1 MWGLSINYSNAQ
13 TKPSGCGTGTHFI
26 TGPRGFLSDSET
38 RNRQRGGDPTA
49 SLPSIT
55 QSQALRSLPAHSVCE
70 LYRIQRPP
78 HNGERVCR
86 MHAGRDLDTSGLQ
99 SGTPRKLVFYTLS
112 CYCVPQQARGLHQ
125 SPGLQVA
132 LAQGLAAARF
142 SGGRGSSGGIVQL
155 RVVKAVLE
163 IQDIVDVSA
172 VAQEEQ
178 T

>member
-1 MWGLSINYSNAQ
+1 MLKQSLLGVVVALTSS
-13 TKPSGCGTGTHFI
+13 PG
-26 TGPRGFLSDSET
+26 RGVSSRIQKRETDSEVVI
-38 RNRQRGGDPTA
+38 RRQA
-49 SLPSIT
+49 LPSIT
-55 QSQALRSLPAHSVCE
+55 QSQALRSLPAYSVFE

-132 LAQGLAAARF
+132 LAQGLAAAGF